1 MPSKSQI
8 SGIVA
13 NLIGRLQG
21 EIESRVEEESLKLL
35 NKFSNQCPKTDD
47 LVKVAKVRNNLLKS
61 TNKILK
67 IVNKIDSIPGKLQK
81 GIRAAKKL
89 IRLLKRNPTKLA
101 IGNRPSFS
109 DFDRGGLISTKT
121 AGYTTTQADRLVEGK
136 KLLEDLQDDLDS
148 VRAIARSIKPTIRKT
163 RDILENVNLNVSK
176 CAEELEQQ
184 ELKDEIQGL
193 LSEIRPPRNLEL
205 DNLDTNALTFRDN
218 NGRDYILSIIE
229 DNSLDTTVPRRV
241 AVAKD
246 NIGVIVLRG
255 QPSFSSDT
263 QILLDELKFRINN
276 QLP

>member
-47 LVKVAKVRNNLLKS
+47 LIKVAKVRNNLLKS

-276 QLP
+276 QLA

>member
-1 MPSKSQI
+1 
-8 SGIVA
+8 
-13 NLIGRLQG
+13 
-21 EIESRVEEESLKLL
+21 
-35 NKFSNQCPKTDD
+35 
-47 LVKVAKVRNNLLKS
+47 
-61 TNKILK
+61 
-67 IVNKIDSIPGKLQK
+67 
-81 GIRAAKKL
+81 
-89 IRLLKRNPTKLA
+89 
-101 IGNRPSFS
+101 
-109 DFDRGGLISTKT
+109 
-121 AGYTTTQADRLVEGK
+121 
-136 KLLEDLQDDLDS
+136 
-148 VRAIARSIKPTIRKT
+148 
-163 RDILENVNLNVSK
+163 
-176 CAEELEQQ
+176 LEQQ